1 MSGEQHAASICPD
14 DSSKPQGNSCYS
26 TIYEDEEYQYILHIC
41 LINTSLEKIK
51 ALRAVWVYHYTVYI
65 KDHFQTSN
73 IKKKNTTQAM

>member
-51 ALRAVWVYHYTVYI
+51 ALRAV
-65 KDHFQTSN
+65 
-73 IKKKNTTQAM
+73 